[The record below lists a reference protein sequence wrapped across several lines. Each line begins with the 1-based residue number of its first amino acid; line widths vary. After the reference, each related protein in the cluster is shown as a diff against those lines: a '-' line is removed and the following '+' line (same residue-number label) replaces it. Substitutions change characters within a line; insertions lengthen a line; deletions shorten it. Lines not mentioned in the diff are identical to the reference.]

1 MAELHQV
8 SINEQSE
15 EEQITL
21 EQENAMQEEAEAQK
35 KEQQEPLQNDPD
47 RPEWLDDKFKSP
59 EDLAKAYAE
68 LEKKQGSPNNKSE
81 ETEETEEV
89 SEEPSSPVNSVISK
103 AQEQYAEKGELT
115 DKMFKE
121 LEQAGIPS
129 EFVQAYIAGQESIS
143 VSEATDVQDTIGGRQ
158 NYEAMTEWAQENLT
172 ETDIDAYDDV
182 VTNGTIEQAKMAV
195 QGMYAR
201 FLSGGGQAPNLTQ
214 GSTSGDSVKPFNSA
228 AQVTEAMSDA
238 RYAKDPAYRA
248 TVEKRLQ
255 VSNVI

>member
-8 SINEQSE
+8 SINEKSE
-15 EEQITL
+15 EEKITL
-21 EQENAMQEEAEAQK
+21 EQEHAMQEEAMAQK
-35 KEQQEPLQNDPD
+35 EAQQEPLQYDPD

-68 LEKKQGSPNNKSE
+68 LERKQGGSDNESQ
-81 ETEETEEV
+81 ETEEV
-89 SEEPSSPVNSVISK
+89 SEEPSSPVNSAIAK
-103 AQEQYAEKGELT
+103 AQEQYAETGELT
-115 DKMFKE
+115 DNMFKE

-143 VSEATDVQDTIGGRQ
+143 VSEATEVQDTIGGRD
-158 NYEAMTEWAQENLT
+158 NYEAMTEWAQGNLT
-172 ETDIDAYDDV
+172 EADIDAYDDV

>member
-8 SINEQSE
+8 SINEKSE

-21 EQENAMQEEAEAQK
+21 EQEHAMQEEAMAQK
-35 KEQQEPLQNDPD
+35 EAQQEPLQYDPD
-47 RPEWLDDKFKSP
+47 RPEWLDDKFKTP

-68 LEKKQGSPNNKSE
+68 LEKKQGSSNNE
-81 ETEETEEV
+81 YEETEEV
-89 SEEPSSPVNSVISK
+89 SEEPSSPVNSTIAK
-103 AQEQYAEKGELT
+103 AQEQYAEQGELT
-115 DKMFKE
+115 DNMFKE

-129 EFVQAYIAGQESIS
+129 EFVQAYIAGQEAIS
-143 VSEATDVQDTIGGRQ
+143 VSEATEVQDTIGGSV
-158 NYEAMTEWAQENLT
+158 NYEAMTEWAQQNLT
-172 ETDIDAYDDV
+172 ESDIDAYDDV

-228 AQVTEAMSDA
+228 AQVTEAMSDP

>member
-8 SINEQSE
+8 SINEPSE
-15 EEQITL
+15 DEQISL
-21 EQENAMQEEAEAQK
+21 EQENQMQEEAKAQK
-35 KEQQEPLQNDPD
+35 AEQQEPLEHNGD
-47 RPEWLDDKFKSP
+47 RPEWLDEKFKSP
-59 EDLAKAYAE
+59 EDLAKAYSE
-68 LEKKQGSPNNKSE
+68 LQKKQSKAGGEAE
-81 ETEETEEV
+81 EDIQEV
-89 SEEPSSPVNSVISK
+89 SETDTSPVNSTISK

-143 VSEATDVQDTIGGRQ
+143 VSEALEVQDTIGGRG
-158 NYEAMTEWAQENLT
+158 NYEAMTEWAKENLT
-172 ETDIDAYDDV
+172 DTDIDAYDDV
-182 VTNGTIEQAKMAV
+182 VTNGSVEQAKMAV

-201 FLSGGGQAPNLTQ
+201 FVGGGGQAPNLTQ

-228 AQVTEAMSDA
+228 AQVTEAMSDK
-238 RYAKDPAYRA
+238 RYSTDPAYRA
-248 TVEKRLQ
+248 NVEKRLQ

>member
-8 SINEQSE
+8 SINEKSE
-15 EEQITL
+15 EEEITL

-35 KEQQEPLQNDPD
+35 NEQQEPLKHDPN

-59 EDLAKAYAE
+59 EDLAQAYAE
-68 LEKKQGSPNNKSE
+68 LEKKQGSPNNKS
-81 ETEETEEV
+81 EETEEV

-143 VSEATDVQDTIGGRQ
+143 VSEAMEVQDAVGGRG

-172 ETDIDAYDDV
+172 ESDIDAYDDV
-182 VTNGTIEQAKMAV
+182 VTNGSIDQAKMAV

-201 FLSGGGQAPNLTQ
+201 FLSGGGQAPNLAQ

-228 AQVTEAMSDA
+228 AQVTEAMSDP

-255 VSNVI
+255 VSSVI